1 MIGLKRRLTYDE
13 LLDKLDV
20 DPIKKYPD
28 RQATVIENSHYM
40 SQLASGFR
48 EVLEQ
53 HDRVMKE
60 KTKALLLQD
69 YAQTHHISHKELKS
83 MSGGNASEGRGSFAS
98 AVDFIDSGDDSAESA
113 VSNTRSTYKYLANAR
128 AQHIGLQQGIMEQQR
143 QIIEGEQG
151 RQHEVALSVAE
162 DLVRRQ
168 HNMER
173 HYGDQLALR
182 DYDMMQQEQRHHQNL
197 QNTRQ
202 QASALLADIYE
213 QGVHRM
219 IGGPISGS
227 SSSGLIG
234 GPIAG
239 SSSSSSSALPPMR
252 LAIQDVPAALISEN
266 YKIHSESE
274 EEEPMVAPG
283 KLQPREEDV
292 KHLYQPR
299 PNRSTKHTLT
309 TSTGLNEK
317 IYRKGYDNWMNESRD
332 VLLKQLRFRPDI
344 TKGIKQKEVQGYN
357 KEKLVSMIVLY
368 DKK

>member
-28 RQATVIENSHYM
+28 RRATQIENSNYM
-40 SQLASGFR
+40 SQLASGFQ

-69 YAQTHHISHKELKS
+69 YAQSHHISHKELKS
-83 MSGGNASEGRGSFAS
+83 MSGGNTSEGLDSMKS
-98 AVDFIDSGDDSAESA
+98 AVNFIDSGDESAKSA
-113 VSNTRSTYKYLANAR
+113 VSNTRSTYKFLANAR
-128 AQHIGLQQGIMEQQR
+128 AQHIELQQGIMEQQR
-143 QIIEGEQG
+143 EIIEGEKG
-151 RQHEVALSVAE
+151 RQHEAALSVAE

-168 HNMER
+168 YNMQRQYE
-173 HYGDQLALR
+173 DQLALR
-182 DYDMMQQEQRHHQNL
+182 DYDMMQQEQRQLQNL

-202 QASALLADIYE
+202 QASALLAGIYG

-227 SSSGLIG
+227 SSS
-234 GPIAG
+234 
-239 SSSSSSSALPPMR
+239 SSAALPPMR
-252 LAIQDVPAALISEN
+252 LAIQDVSAPLIAEK
-266 YKIHSESE
+266 YKIHSDSE
-274 EEEPMVAPG
+274 EEEVMVAPG

-299 PNRSTKHTLT
+299 PNRATKDTLT

-344 TKGIKQKEVQGYN
+344 TKGIKQKEVNSYN
-357 KEKLVSMIVLY
+357 KDKLVSMIVLY
-368 DKK
+368 DNNKS